1 MKIWVLVLLAYLFSP
16 PLFAQENIKIEAHP
30 DTAIYNAS
38 RELALAEKAGD
49 LPKIYFLSRKVGDL
63 YKNQTHYD
71 QAIAYYKKG
80 LALAK
85 QKQNAF
91 WIITFDLNIG
101 VALESGSKF
110 IESQQYNFQALSVS
124 ESAKDHPFQAL
135 VYDNIASVFLNE
147 NQIPKA
153 REYVQKALAVLKPGD
168 TTMGN
173 TKALEAMGV
182 IQIQIRTPGDT
193 VHRDSARVF
202 FSRALDLYTVIKDSV
217 GQATM
222 YEQLAA
228 TYSGTYADELKS
240 LQYCLKAK
248 AILDHVSPMSTT
260 ALYNMCN
267 IASAYWN
274 VSRLG
279 PGSSRNA
286 YAVQAIRYYKG
297 ALALSRK
304 VSNSIAAL
312 FALDNLAMAEATL
325 GKSND
330 AYKDMRQYNTLHDS
344 VYSRQNAEAI
354 ASIEHRHDL
363 ELRDK
368 QIALNQ
374 LEITSKKRQTLF
386 LSAGL
391 FLLLCIAL
399 LVYIQSINRRK
410 TNIQLQGLN
419 QQLASANKI
428 NTQFFSIL
436 QHDLRRPIAG
446 IISLLRF
453 QKNNPA
459 LGERAL
465 QSAENLLESMED
477 LLLWSK
483 SQMENFKPQ
492 FREVAITD
500 LFGYLKNAFPVG
512 EVQFQQP
519 SGEMTLHT
527 DEHFMRTILLN
538 LTNNA
543 VHALSD
549 TPSPLIEWKAWQ
561 DETNNYVSI
570 SDNGPGATEEQLR
583 PLYDDTIPIGIR
595 NGLGLHIVRDM
606 ARAIQCTIV
615 VNTQRVK
622 GVEIRLVVRRQ
633 SGV

>member
-1 MKIWVLVLLAYLFSP
+1 MKIWALVLLAYLFSP

-38 RELALAEKAGD
+38 RALALAEKAGD

-71 QAIAYYKKG
+71 QAIAYYNKG

-147 NQIPKA
+147 NQIPQA
-153 REYVQKALAVLKPGD
+153 REYVQKALAILKPGD

-182 IQIQIRTPGDT
+182 IQIQLRTPGDT

-202 FSRALDLYTVIKDSV
+202 FKRVLDIYTIIKDSI

-222 YEQLAA
+222 YEQLAS
-228 TYSGTYADELKS
+228 TYAGTYADEQKS

-248 AILDHVSPMSTT
+248 AILDHVSPTGDY
-260 ALYNMCN
+260 ALYNICN

-274 VSRLG
+274 LSRLG
-279 PGSSRNA
+279 PRSSRNT
-286 YAVQAIRYYKG
+286 YAVQAIMYYKE
-297 ALALSRK
+297 AIAISRK
-304 VSNSIAAL
+304 VSNAIAGL

-325 GKSND
+325 GRNND
-330 AYKDMRQYNTLHDS
+330 AYQDMRQYNTLHDS
-344 VYSRQNAEAI
+344 VFSKQNAEAI

-492 FREVAITD
+492 FSEVAIAD
-500 LFGYLKNAFPVG
+500 LFGYLKNAFPSG

-519 SGEMTLHT
+519 AEGMTLHT

-549 TPSPLIEWKAWQ
+549 TTAPVIEWKAWQ

-583 PLYDDTIPIGIR
+583 PLYDDTMPIGIK

-615 VNTQRVK
+615 VNTQK
-622 GVEIRLVVRRQ
+622 AEGVEIQLVVRRQ